1 MDYDKTEIGGN
12 MPGVNVKWTGGT
24 QFLASD
30 EAGHVVVTDSEGQ
43 GMKPPEVFLA
53 SLVGCTGIDVVR
65 ILEKKRQQF
74 SSIEVSVTRENEP
87 DPPWTIKKIVMEWV
101 VRGRNLKQK
110 AVEDAIR
117 LAEEG
122 YCSVAASLKS
132 DLVTIVR
139 IVDEAEG
146 SE

>member
-1 MDYDKTEIGGN
+1 
-12 MPGVNVKWTGGT
+12 MPGVKMKWTGGG

-30 EAGHVVVTDSEGQ
+30 DAGHVVVTDAEGQ
-43 GMKPPEVFLA
+43 GMKPPDMLLA
-53 SLVGCTGIDVVR
+53 SLVGCAGVDVVR

-74 SSIEVSVTRENEP
+74 SGIEVSITKENEP
-87 DPPWTIKKIVMEWV
+87 DPPWLITKIVMEWV

-122 YCSVAASLKS
+122 YCSISASLKS
-132 DLVTIVR
+132 ELVTIVR
-139 IVDEAEG
+139 VVNEAGEG
-146 SE
+146 D

>member
-1 MDYDKTEIGGN
+1 
-12 MPGVNVKWTGGT
+12 MPDVNVKWTGGT

-43 GMKPPEVFLA
+43 GMKPPNVFLA
-53 SLVGCTGIDVVR
+53 SLVGCAGIDVVR

-74 SSIEVSVTRENEP
+74 SSIEVSVTKENDPE
-87 DPPWTIKKIVMEWV
+87 PPWTIKKIVMEWV
-101 VRGRNLKQK
+101 VRGKNLKRK
-110 AVEDAIR
+110 AVEDSIR

-146 SE
+146 SD